1 MDSLIVEFKMVIM
14 SFIKKK
20 ARPKQKL
27 SELQESR
34 VIKIVLA
41 LLIIAVLWIIFA
53 PGSGVIS
60 LMSKRSELKKLQ
72 HETTQIEQQID
83 RLQNDIDRL
92 QDDPTY
98 LEEVA
103 RKEFGLLRK
112 NEKVYDFSK
121 KKPEK
126 DE

>member
-1 MDSLIVEFKMVIM
+1 M

-20 ARPKQKL
+20 SRSKQKL
-27 SELQESR
+27 SDQQESR
-34 VIKIVLA
+34 VIKIILA
-41 LLIIAVLWIIFA
+41 FLIIALLWIIFA
-53 PGSGVIS
+53 PGSGVVS

-72 HETTQIEQQID
+72 KETTQIEQQID
-83 RLQNDIDRL
+83 QLQNDIERL
-92 QDDPTY
+92 HKDPAY

-103 RKEFGLLRK
+103 RKDFGLLKK

-121 KKPEK
+121 AGPEK

>member
-1 MDSLIVEFKMVIM
+1 M
-14 SFIKKK
+14 SFIKKQAK
-20 ARPKQKL
+20 PKQKL
-27 SELQESR
+27 SEQQESR

-41 LLIIAVLWIIFA
+41 LLIIAVLWIVFA
-53 PGSGVIS
+53 PGSGVVS

-72 HETTQIEQQID
+72 KETTQIEQRID
-83 RLQNDIDRL
+83 QLQGDIDRL
-92 QDDPTY
+92 HKDPKY

-103 RKEFGLLRK
+103 RKDFGLLKK

-121 KKPEK
+121 AGPEK